1 MVTLIRN
8 NLPWFG
14 PIFTLV
20 ILTIGGILP
29 FYDRSWKRDKVN
41 IVLSIL
47 KLLGIGAGCM
57 AYFRLGPEWLL
68 KEDMLPSL
76 WTNVAVYVAIIVPVG
91 SIFLTFILC
100 YGLLE
105 FIGVLFRPIMRPVYR
120 LPGRSAVDAVT
131 SFVGSFAIAMIL
143 TNRLYKEGK
152 YTEREAAIILTGFSS
167 VSASFMI
174 SVAKTLGLLD
184 IWITFFLTAMLVTYL
199 VTAITVR
206 LYPIR
211 RIRDEYITGI
221 GIPERKP
228 EGNILKKAF
237 REGLVAA
244 ENAGSL
250 TGNIWKNLK
259 DGMAMNFRLISTIIS
274 IGLISFVLVKT
285 TAVFDYIGYIF
296 YPFAYLVQVPNP
308 ELVAKLTAVAGAE
321 MFIPSLT
328 VAEVIGVAAQT
339 KFIVGV
345 LSISMILFF
354 SGSIP
359 CVLATEVRLGL
370 KNLLIIMFE
379 RAVLSLLI
387 AGAIAW
393 LIF

>member
-1 MVTLIRN
+1 
-8 NLPWFG
+8 
-14 PIFTLV
+14 
-20 ILTIGGILP
+20 
-29 FYDRSWKRDKVN
+29 
-41 IVLSIL
+41 
-47 KLLGIGAGCM
+47 
-57 AYFRLGPEWLL
+57 
-68 KEDMLPSL
+68 
-76 WTNVAVYVAIIVPVG
+76 
-91 SIFLTFILC
+91 
-100 YGLLE
+100 
-105 FIGVLFRPIMRPVYR
+105 
-120 LPGRSAVDAVT
+120 
-131 SFVGSFAIAMIL
+131 MIL